1 MTLRRFLPW
10 ALVFGLAPAA
20 FAQPER
26 PYFKLYQ
33 LGRTQ
38 LLRGEPAEAR
48 ESFRR
53 SLARAPRF
61 GPALL
66 GRARASLWLSEPET
80 ALADLEASS
89 ALPATGRDA
98 SLLLAEVL
106 IYLNRPEE
114 ARTALQGLGDE
125 PARRLLL
132 LSLEASDRLLQIE
145 LGRHLDVP
153 EGYLALGV
161 RALRAGN
168 PERAVPLLRIA
179 AAMDGEN
186 PVPRLFLPGL
196 ETEAD
201 RYDVP
206 ARLVSIREA
215 ERRDDRWTAMKE
227 YRQLLEWIPGLP
239 ILLVRS
245 AWQALAMGATDL
257 AERLALEAVESLPDD
272 ATVHF
277 LLASVRAAAGRTD
290 EAVASCRKAIELGLR
305 EARVYLTLG
314 DLLQEKMQVPEALAA
329 YAEALRLDPAIAE
342 RIPSFSLSALLT
354 AEAAEIRA
362 RLQGYVESHPASPET
377 LYALGTS
384 SLRAGELG
392 KAKGY
397 FQEMA
402 RVAPERSQAFYNL
415 GLVHLRLEEEEASRD
430 AMERFRELKAR
441 EDDDFERHN
450 RAHFRRLEAQEA
462 AAEGQAARAVE
473 IYAGLISKGL
483 GEPAD
488 FLALGRAWRQAGD
501 PAQAFASFE
510 KALELLPY
518 EAEVLEGLAD
528 AAQAVGRDDV
538 AQRCRERLAVL
549 SP

>member
-1 MTLRRFLPW
+1 MSPRRFLSW
-10 ALVFGLAPAA
+10 FLVFGLASVA

-38 LLRGEPAEAR
+38 LLRGEPDEAR
-48 ESFRR
+48 DSFNQ

-66 GRARASLWLSEPET
+66 GRARASLWLGEPEP

-89 ALPATGRDA
+89 GLPATGRVA

-106 IYLNRPEE
+106 IYLNRHEE
-114 ARTALQGLGDE
+114 ARTALQGLGEE
-125 PARRLLL
+125 PASRLLL
-132 LSLEASDRLLQIE
+132 LSLETSDRVLKIE

-153 EGYLALGV
+153 EGFLALGA
-161 RALRAGN
+161 RALRAGSA
-168 PERAVPLLRIA
+168 ERAEPLLKIA

-186 PVPRLFLPGL
+186 PMPQLFLPGL
-196 ETEAD
+196 ETERD
-201 RYDVP
+201 RYYVP
-206 ARLVSIREA
+206 ARLAGIQEA
-215 ERRDDRWTAMKE
+215 EKRGDRWTAMKE
-227 YRQLLEWIPGLP
+227 YRQLLEWMPGLP
-239 ILLVRS
+239 VLLVRT
-245 AWQALAMGATDL
+245 AWQALAMGATEL

-277 LLASVRAAAGRTD
+277 LLASVRAETDRTD

-314 DLLQEKMQVPEALAA
+314 DLLQEKMQVQEALTA

-354 AEAAEIRA
+354 AEGDEVRT
-362 RLQGYVESHPASPET
+362 RLQGYVESHPESPEI
-377 LYALGTS
+377 LYALGTT
-384 SLRAGELG
+384 SLRDGELE
-392 KAKGY
+392 KARGY

-415 GLVHLRLEEEEASRD
+415 GLVHLRLGEEAASRD
-430 AMERFRELKAR
+430 ALERFRELKAR
-441 EDDDFERHN
+441 EDDEFERHN

-462 AAEGQAARAVE
+462 AVEGRTDQAVE
-473 IYAGLISKGL
+473 IYAGLIGEGL
-483 GEPAD
+483 GEGAD
-488 FLALGRAWRQAGD
+488 FLALGRLWRQAGD
-501 PAQAFASFE
+501 PAKAFASFE

-518 EAEVLEGLAD
+518 EKEALSGLAD
-528 AAQAVGRDDV
+528 AARAAGRDDV